1 MAKFWPVSASNETG
15 ELWLDSQILR
25 DIQGTSRLEQKVA
38 EVFEL
43 LRDPIYRYICRLIG
57 KRTEAEDLTQETF
70 LRLYDSLQKGQAMGN
85 VRPWLYRV
93 AHNLAID
100 WLRQLG
106 RLEQIE
112 EDLSPST
119 MPIDAAPNAEQRLL
133 AQERQRTLRRVLAQ
147 LSPQQ
152 RHCLF
157 LRAEGL
163 GYREIG
169 DVLGIG
175 ISSVSTF
182 LGRAIKRIAEE
193 VSKQPPP

>member
-1 MAKFWPVSASNETG
+1 MAKFWSVSADSEMG
-15 ELWLDSQILR
+15 ELWLDSRILR
-25 DIQGTSRLEQKVA
+25 DIQGASRLEQKVT

-43 LRDPIYRYICRLIG
+43 LRDPIYRYVCRLIG
-57 KRTEAEDLTQETF
+57 RRAEAEDLTQETF
-70 LRLYDSLQKGQAMGN
+70 LRLYDSLQKGHAMGN
-85 VRPWLYRV
+85 ARPWLYRV

-100 WLRQLG
+100 WLRQQG

-112 EDLSPST
+112 EEALPLAAV
-119 MPIDAAPNAEQRLL
+119 IDAAPNAEQRLL
-133 AQERQRTLRRVLAQ
+133 ASERHKRLRVVLSR

-163 GYREIG
+163 SYREIG
-169 DVLGIG
+169 EVLGIG
-175 ISSVSTF
+175 VSSVATF

-193 VSKQPPP
+193 LNEQ

>member
-1 MAKFWPVSASNETG
+1 VAKFWSVSVGDEPG
-15 ELWLDSQILR
+15 ELWLDSLVLR
-25 DIQGTSRLEQKVA
+25 DMQNASGLEQKVS
-38 EVFEL
+38 ELFGL
-43 LRDPIYRYICRLIG
+43 LRDPIYRYVCRLIG
-57 KRTEAEDLTQETF
+57 RRAEAEDLTQETF
-70 LRLYDSLQKGQAMGN
+70 LRLYDRLQKGHAMGN

-100 WLRQLG
+100 WLRRQG

-112 EDLSPST
+112 DDALPFT
-119 MPIDAAPNAEQRLL
+119 AVDAAPNAEQRLL
-133 AQERQRTLRRVLAQ
+133 ASERHRRLRVALSQ

-169 DVLGIG
+169 EVLGIG
-175 ISSVSTF
+175 ISTVATF
-182 LGRAIKRIAEE
+182 LGRAIKRIAEDVNE
-193 VSKQPPP
+193 R

>member
-1 MAKFWPVSASNETG
+1 VANFWSVSANSEMG
-15 ELWLDSQILR
+15 ELWLDSRILR
-25 DIQGTSRLEQKVA
+25 EIQGASRLEQKVT

-43 LRDPIYRYICRLIG
+43 LRDPIYRHVCRLIG
-57 KRTEAEDLTQETF
+57 RRAEAEDLTQETF
-70 LRLYDSLQKGQAMGN
+70 LRLYDSLQKGHAMGN

-100 WLRQLG
+100 WLRRQG

-112 EDLSPST
+112 EDALPLAAV
-119 MPIDAAPNAEQRLL
+119 IDAAPNAEQRLL
-133 AQERQRTLRRVLAQ
+133 ASERHKRLRVVLSR

-163 GYREIG
+163 SYREIG
-169 DVLGIG
+169 EVLGIG
-175 ISSVSTF
+175 VSSVATF

-193 VSKQPPP
+193 VNEQ

>member
-1 MAKFWPVSASNETG
+1 M
-15 ELWLDSQILR
+15 LR
-25 DIQGTSRLEQKVA
+25 EIQGSSRLEQKVA
-38 EVFEL
+38 DLFEI
-43 LRDPIYRYICRLIG
+43 LRDPIYRHICRLIG
-57 KRTEAEDLTQETF
+57 KRAEAEDLTQETF
-70 LRLYDSLQKGQAMGN
+70 LRLYDCLQKGQAMGN

-100 WLRQLG
+100 WLRQQG

-112 EDLSPST
+112 EDLLPST
-119 MPIDAAPNAEQRLL
+119 LSIDAAPNAEQRLL
-133 AQERQRTLRRVLAQ
+133 AQERQRRLRRVMTQ

-175 ISSVSTF
+175 TSSVSTF
-182 LGRAIKRIAEE
+182 LARAIKRIAEE
-193 VSKQPPP
+193 VND

>member
-1 MAKFWPVSASNETG
+1 MAKFWSVTAGNEMG
-15 ELWLDSQILR
+15 ELWLDSRILR
-25 DIQGTSRLEQKVA
+25 DMQGTSRLEQKVA

-57 KRTEAEDLTQETF
+57 KRAEAEDLTQETF
-70 LRLYDSLQKGQAMGN
+70 LRLFDSLQKGHAMGN

-100 WLRQLG
+100 WLRQQG

-112 EDLSPST
+112 DDALPGAAS
-119 MPIDAAPNAEQRLL
+119 IDAAPNAEQQLL
-133 AQERQRTLRRVLAQ
+133 ANERRRRLRAVLAQ
-147 LSPQQ
+147 LSRQQ

-163 GYREIG
+163 SYREIG
-169 DVLGIG
+169 EALGIG
-175 ISSVSTF
+175 ISSVATF

-193 VSKQPPP
+193 VNEQ